1 MVSESETEFWSGM
14 MKSPYF
20 HAAGSKVT
28 CARCGKEM
36 ITEFSLVGSMVC
48 NEHNDASVHGN

>member
-1 MVSESETEFWSGM
+1 MVSESEFWSGIT
-14 MKSPYF
+14 KSPYF
-20 HAAGSKVT
+20 HAAGSKVI

-36 ITEFSLVGSMVC
+36 ITEFWLVGSMVC